1 MRLRA
6 HARVDVEGGRER
18 DGPRGR
24 RGARRGRR
32 REGEGGVGRG
42 VVRRLLAARD
52 GEHVRVRADALDD
65 LEAGGC
71 VRERERER
79 ARV

>member
-18 DGPRGR
+18 DG
-24 RGARRGRR
+24 RGAQPG
-32 REGEGGVGRG
+32 REGEGGGGGGVGRG